1 MKRFD
6 NILVYAKYFIL
17 SKYGIISVVLLFL
30 IWMLF
35 FDDNN
40 FVRMWRLMSE
50 NSRLRRENA
59 EYEKIIKEN
68 ETNISTLTIDVEAL
82 EKYARRRYF
91 LVQRIKKVKISY
103 KEIFLLY
110 LPKIYITLF
119 LIFKLNK
126 YIEL

>member
-35 FDDNN
+35 FD
-40 FVRMWRLMSE
+40 VRMWRLMSE
-50 NSRLRRENA
+50 NSRLRRENT
-59 EYEKIIKEN
+59 EYEKMIKEN

-82 EKYARRRYF
+82 EKYAREKYGM
-91 LVQRIKKVKISY
+91 KSPD
-103 KEIFLLY
+103 EDIFL
-110 LPKIYITLF
+110 
-119 LIFKLNK
+119 FK
-126 YIEL
+126 E

>member
-59 EYEKIIKEN
+59 EYEKMIKEN

-82 EKYARRRYF
+82 EKYAREKYGM
-91 LVQRIKKVKISY
+91 KSPD
-103 KEIFLLY
+103 EDIFL
-110 LPKIYITLF
+110 
-119 LIFKLNK
+119 FK
-126 YIEL
+126 E

>member
-40 FVRMWRLMSE
+40 FVRMWRLMLE
-50 NSRLRRENA
+50 NSRLRRENT
-59 EYEKIIKEN
+59 EY
-68 ETNISTLTIDVEAL
+68 VEAL
-82 EKYARRRYF
+82 EKYAREKYGM
-91 LVQRIKKVKISY
+91 KSPD
-103 KEIFLLY
+103 EDIFL
-110 LPKIYITLF
+110 
-119 LIFKLNK
+119 FK
-126 YIEL
+126 E